1 MPCWP
6 GPMQRC
12 TRPSSKGEI
21 ASPSV
26 HPDQVVRANRV
37 ASLKGA
43 FKTPT
48 VREAAN
54 TAPYFHDGSARTLEE
69 LVDFYAKG
77 GIVKTN
83 LSKSMKELQLT
94 KEESAQLVAFI
105 HALSSPVKPFVLPVL
120 PR

>member
-1 MPCWP
+1 MGRYAQKP
-6 GPMQRC
+6 
-12 TRPSSKGEI
+12 
-21 ASPSV
+21 
-26 HPDQVVRANRV
+26 V

-54 TAPYFHDGSARTLEE
+54 TAPYFHDGSAKSLDE

-77 GIVKTN
+77 GVVKTN
-83 LSKSMKELQLT
+83 VSKSMKELALSKDE
-94 KEESAQLVAFI
+94 KEQLVSFI
-105 HALSSPVKPFVLPVL
+105 NALSSPAKPFVLPVL